1 MSYTIDIVS
10 APTRHLA
17 VKKFSVA
24 STAEMASHM
33 GQAFGAVAQYA
44 TERGIALEG
53 PAIGHYTRTGD
64 GFDVAAG
71 FVVSQPIVSEGDIV
85 GMDLPA
91 VEVATTTH
99 IGPYEGLTTAYQALA
114 DWAGRNGRLLDERVA
129 WEEYWSGPEV
139 PEPEHRTVVC
149 WPLQP
154 VAVGSNR

>member
-10 APTRHLA
+10 APPRHLA
-17 VKKFSVA
+17 VKKFSVVT
-24 STAEMASHM
+24 TADMGSHM

-44 TERGIALEG
+44 GEHGIPIEG
-53 PAIGHYTRTGD
+53 PAIGHYTRTSE

-71 FVVSQPIVSEGDIV
+71 FVVPQPIVSEGDIV

-91 VEVATTTH
+91 VEIAMTTH
-99 IGPYEGLTTAYQALA
+99 IGPYEALTGAYQALA
-114 DWAGRNGRLLDERVA
+114 DWAGRQGRLLDEHVA

-139 PEPEHRTVVC
+139 PESEHRTVVC